1 MEQDN
6 ISPEKNGE
14 NGFGDMLNSILSN
27 PQMMSMIGEVAQKL
41 KSGDANPAEQKPDE
55 PEITPPPE
63 EAAAA
68 PALANSISALAPILS
83 KGLSGYS
90 KSDDKRACLLRALK
104 PYMSE
109 GRCEAIEYIIKISLI
124 SDVLKNLS

>member
-41 KSGDANPAEQKPDE
+41 KNGEANTEEQKVSE
-55 PEITPPPE
+55 AESAPPPE
-63 EAAAA
+63 EATAV
-68 PALANSISALAPILS
+68 PALANSISALAPSLS
-83 KGLSGYS
+83 KSLSGHS
-90 KSDDKRACLLRALK
+90 KADDKRACLLRALK

-109 GRCEAIEYIIKISLI
+109 GRCDAIEYIIKISLI